1 MLCWLVHWFHQRGQH
16 YINTHSIKGGRMDGW
31 MENEPNRIWLNR
43 VNVIYL
49 KLVESK
55 ENAMLPRKHT
65 NRKRDTC
72 IYIIWI
78 IASPHTNVCV
88 FVYYILFHTTLKTG
102 PQSFTSGKCSAKCEC
117 SFKQKRS
124 RMKHIIFIHSLSFFR
139 AFLSTLCS
147 PFLLRLFILFH
158 QNVYEFRSTHS

>member
-1 MLCWLVHWFHQRGQH
+1 
-16 YINTHSIKGGRMDGW
+16 MDGW
-31 MENEPNRIWLNR
+31 KMNQIGYGWIEWMLYIWNWWKAKKTRCYHENIPTEREIR
-43 VNVIYL
+43 VFILYEL
-49 KLVESK
+49 
-55 ENAMLPRKHT
+55 
-65 NRKRDTC
+65 
-72 IYIIWI
+72 
-78 IASPHTNVCV
+78 SPHHTRMCVCI
-88 FVYYILFHTTLKTG
+88 YILFHTTLKTG